1 MVVGLETYEIKN
13 KEVYE
18 NLRKMFSGVGFF
30 RSEENKYYIKIPK
43 KYVTQFLELNL
54 ITQL

>member
-1 MVVGLETYEIKN
+1 MVGLETYEIKN